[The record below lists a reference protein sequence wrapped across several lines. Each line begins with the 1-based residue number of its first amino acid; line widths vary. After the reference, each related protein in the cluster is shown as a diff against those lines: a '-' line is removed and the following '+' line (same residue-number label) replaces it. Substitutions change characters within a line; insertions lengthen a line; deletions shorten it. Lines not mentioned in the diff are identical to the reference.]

1 MIGCGEW
8 KDQLLDFA
16 LDASA
21 ARGLEQH
28 LRACPACAAAL
39 AELRARRERMDAG
52 LRQLVQGAEPS
63 TEFRARVLAAVE
75 AQPRHVGLW
84 PTWAG
89 ALAAVAALV
98 LFAVLVG
105 PLGPQPDPALMAAQ
119 ELSRWQSPTETLLR
133 SPAEELLQSAPP
145 LGQFYFSLEPIPQG
159 MGTEKGENNES

>member
-8 KDQLLDFA
+8 KDQLLGFA

-28 LRACPACAAAL
+28 LQACSACSAAMV
-39 AELRARRERMDAG
+39 ELRARRERMDAS
-52 LRQLVQGAEPS
+52 LRLLVQGVEPS
-63 TEFRARVLAAVE
+63 AEFRARVLAAVE

-84 PTWAG
+84 PAWAG

-105 PLGPQPDPALMAAQ
+105 PLGPQSDPALMAAQ

-145 LGQFYFSLEPIPQG
+145 LGQFYFSLDPIPQG

>member
-1 MIGCGEW
+1 MISCGEW
-8 KDQLLDFA
+8 KEQLLDFA

-21 ARGLEQH
+21 TRGLGQH
-28 LRACPACAAAL
+28 LQACPACAAAL

-75 AQPRHVGLW
+75 TQPRHVGLW
-84 PTWAG
+84 PAWAG

-105 PLGPQPDPALMAAQ
+105 SLGPQSDPALMAAQ

>member
-8 KDQLLDFA
+8 KEQLLDFA
-16 LDASA
+16 LNASA
-21 ARGLEQH
+21 ARGLEEH
-28 LRACPACAAAL
+28 LRACSVCSAAMV
-39 AELRARRERMDAG
+39 ELRARRERMDAG

-63 TEFRARVLAAVE
+63 TEFRARVLAAAE
-75 AQPRHVGLW
+75 TQPRHVGLW
-84 PTWAG
+84 PVWAG

-105 PLGPQPDPALMAAQ
+105 PLGPQPDPALMAAR

-159 MGTEKGENNES
+159 IGTEKGENNES

>member
-8 KDQLLDFA
+8 KDQLLGFA

-28 LRACPACAAAL
+28 LQACSACAAAL

-63 TEFRARVLAAVE
+63 IEFRARVLAAVE
-75 AQPRHVGLW
+75 TQPRQLGLW
-84 PTWAG
+84 PAWAG

-119 ELSRWQSPTETLLR
+119 ELSRWQSPTETLLLR
-133 SPAEELLQSAPP
+133 DWASVLRAITSII
-145 LGQFYFSLEPIPQG
+145 LGPGCSCTSVTNCPSSST
-159 MGTEKGENNES
+159 GTATP

>member
-8 KDQLLDFA
+8 KEQLLDFA
-16 LDASA
+16 LNASA
-21 ARGLEQH
+21 ARGLEEH
-28 LRACPACAAAL
+28 LRACSACAAAMV
-39 AELRARRERMDAG
+39 ELRARQEQVDAG

-63 TEFRARVLAAVE
+63 IEFRARVLAAVE
-75 AQPRHVGLW
+75 TQPRHVGLW
-84 PTWAG
+84 PAWAG

-105 PLGPQPDPALMAAQ
+105 LLGPQSDPALMTAQ

-145 LGQFYFSLEPIPQG
+145 LGQFYFSLEPISPE
-159 MGTEKGENNES
+159 MGDKNGGNDES

>member
-16 LDASA
+16 LGAPT
-21 ARGLEQH
+21 ARGLGQH
-28 LRACPACAAAL
+28 LQACSACSAAMV
-39 AELRARRERMDAG
+39 ELRARRERMDAS
-52 LRQLVQGAEPS
+52 LRLLVQGVEPS

-75 AQPRHVGLW
+75 AQPRHVSLW
-84 PTWAG
+84 PAWAG

-159 MGTEKGENNES
+159 MDTEKGENNES

>member
-8 KDQLLDFA
+8 KEQLLDFA

-28 LRACPACAAAL
+28 LRACSVCAAAL

-105 PLGPQPDPALMAAQ
+105 PLGPQPDSALMAAQ

-159 MGTEKGENNES
+159 MGTEKGENDES

>member
-8 KDQLLDFA
+8 KEQLLDFA

-21 ARGLEQH
+21 ARRLEQH
-28 LRACPACAAAL
+28 LQACPACAAAL
-39 AELRARRERMDAG
+39 AELRARRERMDTG
-52 LRQLVQGAEPS
+52 LRLLVQGAEPS

-75 AQPRHVGLW
+75 TQPRQLGLW
-84 PTWAG
+84 PAWAG

-105 PLGPQPDPALMAAQ
+105 SLGTQPDPALMAAR

>member
-28 LRACPACAAAL
+28 LQACPVCAAAL
-39 AELRARRERMDAG
+39 AELRARRERMDTG
-52 LRQLVQGAEPS
+52 LRQLVQSAEPS
-63 TEFRARVLAAVE
+63 TDFRARV
-75 AQPRHVGLW
+75 
-84 PTWAG
+84 
-89 ALAAVAALV
+89 LAAVAALV
-98 LFAVLVG
+98 LFAVLGG
-105 PLGPQPDPALMAAQ
+105 PLGPQPDLALMAAQ

-159 MGTEKGENNES
+159 MGTEKGENDES

>member
-21 ARGLEQH
+21 ARGLEEH

-39 AELRARRERMDAG
+39 VELRSRQEQVDAG

-89 ALAAVAALV
+89 ALAAVAVLV
-98 LFAVLVG
+98 LIAVLVG
-105 PLGPQPDPALMAAQ
+105 SLGPQPDPALMAAQ

>member
-28 LRACPACAAAL
+28 LQACSACAAAL

-84 PTWAG
+84 PAWAG

-159 MGTEKGENNES
+159 MGTEKGENDES

>member
-8 KDQLLDFA
+8 KEQLLDFA

-28 LRACPACAAAL
+28 LQACPTCAAAL
-39 AELRARRERMDAG
+39 VELRARQEQVDAG
-52 LRQLVQGAEPS
+52 LRQLVQGAEPP
-63 TEFRARVLAAVE
+63 TDFRARVLAAVE

-84 PTWAG
+84 PVWAG
-89 ALAAVAALV
+89 ALAAVAVLV
-98 LFAVLVG
+98 LIAVLVG
-105 PLGPQPDPALMAAQ
+105 SLGPQPDPALMIAQ
-119 ELSRWQSPTETLLR
+119 ELSRWQSPTQSLLR
-133 SPAEELLQSAPP
+133 SPAEELLQSAPR